1 MRVVFSQAWNSL
13 FKERLFRQVCRN
25 ILSNLKLIRPFA
37 QFFFHNISNCV
48 QEQFNN
54 STTISSWSPHH
65 NNSCCCYAPRVKV
78 IHRVNPQLVLSR
90 LSGPDQTC
98 WASGGYFTDRYR
110 HQHSNRTYQPPAGII
125 TTSRLIHRSRRH
137 HICIVVSGEGGFG
150 KAPSDLHEECQ
161 FVSRAVVF
169 WNFPALYKA
178 CADWSIAAGGKSFC
192 DMWLVEDW
200 NGNYDQIISNWRA
213 WDLWQLMKKLPFFV
227 GV

>member
-1 MRVVFSQAWNSL
+1 MS
-13 FKERLFRQVCRN
+13 K
-25 ILSNLKLIRPFA
+25 
-37 QFFFHNISNCV
+37 
-48 QEQFNN
+48 NN
-54 STTISSWSPHH
+54 STTPPPSPADRPITTTAAAVTLHEWKWSTAWIPSSFYLDS
-65 NNSCCCYAPRVKV
+65 A
-78 IHRVNPQLVLSR
+78 
-90 LSGPDQTC
+90 DQTRPVGPRGVLHGSLPSP
-98 WASGGYFTDRYR
+98 APFK
-110 HQHSNRTYQPPAGII
+110 SNVSAPAGII

-161 FVSRAVVF
+161 FVTRAVVF

-227 GV
+227 GVQREGMAKLKGIRNHVFFFVWCKWGGLS